1 MHNEHQ
7 WFPTLVQQHLGT
19 LHDVSERTQRSQIG
33 QTDALRPAMGLDLP
47 SGCPETLGG
56 SVGGV

>member
-47 SGCPETLGG
+47 
-56 SVGGV
+56 